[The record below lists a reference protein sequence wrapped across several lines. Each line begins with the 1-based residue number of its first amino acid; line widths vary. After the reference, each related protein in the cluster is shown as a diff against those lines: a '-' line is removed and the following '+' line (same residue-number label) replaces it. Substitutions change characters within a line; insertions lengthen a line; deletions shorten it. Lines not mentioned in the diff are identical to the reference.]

1 MRDIKPKKEAL
12 KGGFRAAVA
21 VAALWTGM
29 AVGTANAGP
38 FILDG
43 TDADDHGSVTGTT
56 NLDGWFYM
64 QRALENLAPGVTNG
78 NMTVASLGA
87 SSWALTAATSAFNLS
102 SLPGAGWTFSSHS
115 GATDITTFFAPGGAA
130 ATTGIVML
138 PSDGVSGGLDG
149 AEEAALTAAA
159 TEIDAFLGAGGALFS
174 MGHDYGW
181 LTALLPSVTVTR
193 FGGSGTLELTAA
205 GNAAFPGLT
214 NSDLN
219 AGPFHGEFSGDL
231 AGISVLF
238 TNGPGGSAVGIGS
251 SGGSVT
257 DPEPPTGEV
266 PEPAVLSLLGAGLAG
281 FSFLRRRKSA

>member
-1 MRDIKPKKEAL
+1 MKSGFCAAAAL
-12 KGGFRAAVA
+12 
-21 VAALWTGM
+21 AALWTVM

-43 TDADDHGSVTGTT
+43 TDADDHGFTNGTT
-56 NLDGWFYM
+56 NSDGWFYM

-87 SSWALTAATSAFNLS
+87 SSSALNAATSAFNLS
-102 SLPGAGWTFSSHS
+102 SLSGAGWTFSSHP
-115 GATDITTFFAPGGAA
+115 GATGITDFFAPAGGA

-138 PSDGVSGGLDG
+138 PSDGVGGGLDG
-149 AEEAALTAAA
+149 SEEAALTAAA

-181 LTALLPSVTVTR
+181 LTTLLPSVNVTR

-205 GNAAFPGLT
+205 GSAAFPGLT
-214 NSDLN
+214 NADLN

-238 TNGPGGSAVGIGS
+238 TNGAGGPAVGIGS

-257 DPEPPTGEV
+257 NPEPPTGEV

-281 FSFLRRRKSA
+281 LGFLRRRKSA

>member
-1 MRDIKPKKEAL
+1 MKSGFCAAAAL
-12 KGGFRAAVA
+12 
-21 VAALWTGM
+21 AALWTVM

-43 TDADDHGSVTGTT
+43 TDADDHGFTNGTT
-56 NLDGWFYM
+56 NFDGWFYM

-78 NMTVASLGA
+78 HKTVASLGA
-87 SSWALTAATSAFNLS
+87 SFSALSAAQSAFDLS
-102 SLPGAGWTFSSHS
+102 SLSGAGWTFSSHPTD
-115 GATDITTFFAPGGAA
+115 TDITNFFTPAGGA

-138 PSDGVSGGLDG
+138 PSDDSSGGLNSS
-149 AEEAALTAAA
+149 EEAALTAAA
-159 TEIDAFLGAGGALFS
+159 AEIDAFLGAGGALFS

-181 LTALLPSVTVTR
+181 LTTLLPSVNVTR
-193 FGGSGTLELTAA
+193 IGGSGTLELTAA
-205 GNAAFPGLT
+205 GSAAFPGLT
-214 NSDLN
+214 NGDLN

-238 TNGPGGSAVGIGS
+238 TNGPGGPAVGIGS

-266 PEPAVLSLLGAGLAG
+266 PEPAALSLLGAGLAG
-281 FSFLRRRKSA
+281 LGFLRRRKSA